1 MFKSAC
7 SFAQGLGALV
17 LCAVAPV
24 VFAQAPVVAGDSY
37 GVNVNGMLS
46 IAAPGVLGNDSGFN
60 AVTHRLETY
69 DRISRFGAS
78 VSLGSDGSL
87 TYDPPAGFRGV
98 DNFSYTV
105 RNANGATAA
114 VVQVDVSGNT
124 VWFVDDTAAA
134 GGDGSITAPFNSF
147 TQLNGSFGV
156 GDVDSA
162 GDTIFVYEGAYTVS
176 FDVEAGQRLIGHS
189 EGLDLVGTANDVSPA
204 AAPVLTGDS
213 FPIIELFGAG
223 HVVRGFTINNTQ
235 GKAIQGNGVSG
246 FTVANIDI
254 ASTATS
260 SGAIEI
266 LSASGTNTFNDVDI
280 TGAVAASNPAIAIFN
295 NAGIINFI
303 GSSVSSFT
311 GGYVLNVSGNS
322 GTIMLDANSDLSASA
337 TRGLIISTQAA
348 TGQVNLAGV
357 NLSGGA
363 AGEPL
368 VRLQSNNAASSVHFT
383 EGLSA
388 SATTADTAALL
399 SDGGRLTI
407 AGTAS
412 TLSSSDGP
420 ALYLEAVELTQN
432 ATFASVS
439 SNSSNARGISIA
451 DPVGNNDLI
460 VTGTTTI
467 TAPTTEAIRVASSST
482 SGFALQMAT
491 LNSTAGT
498 VGISVNNAAVAVTN
512 NASTV
517 VNNAGPALLC
527 TSGTVNL
534 ALATLTSA
542 GGNNAIS
549 ANLCAGTVTAAGGT
563 LNSTAGASNHVV
575 NLINSSI
582 SLNYGGNIPK
592 SSSGAAVN
600 IDGLTSPGSA
610 TFGAVSATNASSGIA
625 ISNSARPV
633 TFGTL
638 LLGDGT
644 NRFTT
649 MPIQLSNNSGAV
661 DLGVLNTYVNG
672 VTALRIN
679 YANPSPGLVTTDA
692 GSLLN
697 VAGAAKALEVA
708 HAGNQPLNL
717 SFQDITN
724 SGAGTHGIDIN
735 RASGAL
741 VVSGLVNLG
750 AKTVAGV
757 QISNSSLVTSL
768 GEVDITGAADGVRLS
783 NNTGSFTILGDGNF
797 VSSHTNGAGGTF
809 SNLTDN
815 AFDLNTVSNFRAT
828 DVTVSGT
835 GGHGVTGTGITGT
848 TIFSNVDFS
857 NIGNADNEHVF
868 NLQEGA
874 VAGAQVSGSLEINN
888 SVIENFTEH
897 GLYLENFTGAL
908 DFRFTDNVLRNNI
921 TTIACGGGNCNGN
934 GILLRADGT
943 ARINAF
949 ILNSAFEQ
957 IDGIA
962 VTANPEG
969 NSGARMDLN
978 LASSSFNAQA
988 YGGPGH
994 TNNGETA
1001 ISLRNAQG
1009 NATLNFRLFSND
1021 IRNYTGEFALGVVE
1035 IEGGDFTTTNG
1046 VVSDLYIYQAH
1057 IGDALSVL
1065 SDGAN
1070 TAGSGTTDNDL
1081 ILSFNN
1087 VRTPGGTAGSS
1098 FYFSGNGAI
1107 SGSDANAQ
1115 VSLTNSQFPSSPSTA
1130 NRHTVD
1136 LTFDSGVAN
1145 FNRGC
1150 FNVSGNQVAAG
1161 SSGLSAIDLY
1171 YISST
1176 QVRLQ
1181 GMSGTGDANA
1191 QARLNAANTL
1201 GNSASVGTLNNITSA
1216 TCTTPTLPVGFPF

>member
-1 MFKSAC
+1 M
-7 SFAQGLGALV
+7 
-17 LCAVAPV
+17 
-24 VFAQAPVVAGDSY
+24 
-37 GVNVNGMLS
+37 
-46 IAAPGVLGNDSGFN
+46 
-60 AVTHRLETY
+60 
-69 DRISRFGAS
+69 
-78 VSLGSDGSL
+78 
-87 TYDPPAGFRGV
+87 
-98 DNFSYTV
+98 
-105 RNANGATAA
+105 
-114 VVQVDVSGNT
+114 
-124 VWFVDDTAAA
+124 
-134 GGDGSITAPFNSF
+134 
-147 TQLNGSFGV
+147 
-156 GDVDSA
+156 
-162 GDTIFVYEGAYTVS
+162 
-176 FDVEAGQRLIGHS
+176 
-189 EGLDLVGTANDVSPA
+189 
-204 AAPVLTGDS
+204 
-213 FPIIELFGAG
+213 
-223 HVVRGFTINNTQ
+223 
-235 GKAIQGNGVSG
+235 
-246 FTVANIDI
+246 
-254 ASTATS
+254 
-260 SGAIEI
+260 
-266 LSASGTNTFNDVDI
+266 
-280 TGAVAASNPAIAIFN
+280 
-295 NAGIINFI
+295 
-303 GSSVSSFT
+303 
-311 GGYVLNVSGNS
+311 
-322 GTIMLDANSDLSASA
+322 
-337 TRGLIISTQAA
+337 
-348 TGQVNLAGV
+348 
-357 NLSGGA
+357 
-363 AGEPL
+363 
-368 VRLQSNNAASSVHFT
+368 HFT

-661 DLGVLNTYVNG
+661 DLGVLSTYVNG

-969 NSGARMDLN
+969 KSGARMDLN